1 MLRKKSCSSSPEIRA
16 SPNEISIAKIKS
28 NIDFASL
35 KSKLNSNIFK
45 NSQSFIETISKREIS
60 SNSIESKSSKLK
72 YTTIGMLNE
81 DNFKSLLTRNLQTQD
96 LEEKSTDNILKES
109 MNTKKKPIIGI
120 TWTVALNPNILE
132 KTFSQK
138 YSSVK
143 KQTVKSANKKKEASN
158 NSSTRKQPRQI
169 LLSGKQH
176 KADWAVEI
184 VNQQHL

>member
-1 MLRKKSCSSSPEIRA
+1 MLRKKSWSSSPEIRA
-16 SPNEISIAKIKS
+16 SPNEISIAKIRS
-28 NIDFASL
+28 NIDFVSL
-35 KSKLNSNIFK
+35 KSKLNGNIFK
-45 NSQSFIETISKREIS
+45 NSQSFIDTITKREIS
-60 SNSIESKSSKLK
+60 NNSIDSKSAKLK
-72 YTTIGMLNE
+72 YTTIGVLNE
-81 DNFKSLLTRNLQTQD
+81 DNFKSLLTRNLQNQN
-96 LEEKSTDNILKES
+96 LEEKSTENILKES

-143 KQTVKSANKKKEASN
+143 KQTSKNAYKKKELLN

-176 KADWAVEI
+176 KTDWAVDLI
-184 VNQQHL
+184 SQQQN